1 MNLIKH
7 IDAYVDGVRVLQLVY
22 RNKDCGINDKP
33 ILRVT
38 HNHEQFYKRLY
49 ELEKLAEPGARIYA
63 SAGARNLKRAAQ
75 VFEILQMNARHMGAA
90 AEDQF
95 YEKLN
100 SRWVSALMQPECEVK
115 PRTWLFDFDDDD
127 PIRDDLL
134 IELKAII
141 ENLELEMYAYKT
153 KNGMHI
159 LTNAFDRNLMSQDLQ
174 TIWKQNALML
184 WGYA

>member
-7 IDAYVDGVRVLQLVY
+7 VDAYAESVRVLQLVY
-22 RNKDCGINDKP
+22 RNKDCSINDKP
-33 ILRVT
+33 IMHVT
-38 HNHEQFYKRLY
+38 HNREQFYKHLY

-75 VFEILQMNARHMGAA
+75 VFEIFQMNARHMGAA

-115 PRTWLFDFDDDD
+115 PRAWLFDFDNDD

-134 IELKAII
+134 IELETLIKK
-141 ENLELEMYAYKT
+141 LELETYEYNT
-153 KNGMHI
+153 KNGMHV
-159 LTNAFDRNLMSQDLQ
+159 LTDTFDRNLMSKDLQ
-174 TIWKQNALML
+174 SIWKQNALML